1 MIERFA
7 SGFHPFVLP
16 FMFGMVFVSDTVST
30 ACSIFISSWTTR
42 RGGSF
47 CCR

>member
-16 FMFGMVFVSDTVST
+16 FMFGMVFVLGYCIYGVFHIYFQLDHKE
-30 ACSIFISSWTTR
+30 R
-42 RGGSF
+42 R
-47 CCR
+47 